1 MRRISSSYSARET
14 LPDGR
19 CLYIRAIRPSDRKR
33 LHEEFHKLSAASVRD
48 RFFNVKQ
55 DLTPKELTFFT
66 EVDFSMHVAL
76 VAELDIDSR
85 RHPVG
90 VGRFVR
96 KQEDPDHSEFAITV
110 SDAMAGQGIGK
121 LLLKQLKTV
130 AEATNRLCTATRGP
144 ASRCFRAAAKRAYD
158 KATASHRPACQIE
171 NRRWNPDLYLRY
183 LTFILRIG
191 AFIGEPPAVIAAT
204 VFRLET
210 RLAASPRKS
219 RYSIL

>member
-33 LHEEFHKLSAASVRD
+33 LHEEFYKLSAASVRD

-121 LLLKQLKTV
+121 LLLKQLIDC
-130 AEATNRLCTATRGP
+130 ARRLGVQHLD
-144 ASRCFRAAAKRAYD
+144 ASVLPQNARMTKLL
-158 KATASHRPACQIE
+158 HRTGLPVKSKIE
-171 NRRWNPDLYLRY
+171 DGI
-183 LTFILRIG
+183 LTYTLDI
-191 AFIGEPPAVIAAT
+191 
-204 VFRLET
+204 
-210 RLAASPRKS
+210 
-219 RYSIL
+219 